1 MPSKNTFI
9 HLNLQERAKEEE
21 REPSLFKVY
30 FATYWVRMLAG
41 AILKF
46 ITDMGA
52 YVGPLAIGGIT
63 LYVTDAVYGEH
74 EVRQIFF
81 IYKGFIEI
89 KENHIKTKSQRL
101 TPVLGTINLNTLARS
116 FFLSMKIIPGS
127 SQHIIHGPNI
137 IPVLIIKREKN
148 SLGPVTRLS
157 IYPPISRCV
166 CRYGGGTDPMSNSE
180 EREREGEG

>member
-1 MPSKNTFI
+1 MSVYFYKHIRHVISLLHAIQKKLFI
-9 HLNLQERAKEEE
+9 HFNLQERAKEEE

-74 EVRQIFF
+74 EVRQVFI
-81 IYKGFIEI
+81 IYKGFNEI
-89 KENHIKTKSQRL
+89 RENHIKNQEPKTDTCLGYNPSKYSGKVFLPLYEDNSRVIPTYYPWTKHHSC
-101 TPVLGTINLNTLARS
+101 IN
-116 FFLSMKIIPGS
+116 
-127 SQHIIHGPNI
+127 H
-137 IPVLIIKREKN
+137 
-148 SLGPVTRLS
+148 
-157 IYPPISRCV
+157 
-166 CRYGGGTDPMSNSE
+166 
-180 EREREGEG
+180 